1 LKIDIDFAAEAA
13 TKNANRLSS
22 TVADQIAAAHPQ
34 IKHLE
39 VRLRQMQLFPLG
51 KIVPMKSDTT
61 PHDNAVALIEQ
72 EGGTLYVG
80 YRIYRDDFK
89 RFHCDVHS
97 FCVKNGRVLDS
108 SYRESGDRYVGMEV
122 PVTDIHDLRY
132 LSMFDRD
139 SYIDQNAPFALL

>member
-1 LKIDIDFAAEAA
+1 MKIDIDFAAEAA
-13 TKNANRLSS
+13 TKVATRLTPS
-22 TVADQIAAAHPQ
+22 VADQIASAHPQ

-51 KIVPMKSDTT
+51 KVVAMASSTT
-61 PHDNAVALIEQ
+61 PHENAVALIEQ
-72 EGGTLYVG
+72 EGGKLHVG
-80 YRIYRDDFK
+80 YRIYRDDFN

-108 SYRESGDRYVGMEV
+108 SFRESGDRYVGMEV
-122 PVTDIHDLRY
+122 PTLDIVDLRY
-132 LSMFDRD
+132 LSLFERD